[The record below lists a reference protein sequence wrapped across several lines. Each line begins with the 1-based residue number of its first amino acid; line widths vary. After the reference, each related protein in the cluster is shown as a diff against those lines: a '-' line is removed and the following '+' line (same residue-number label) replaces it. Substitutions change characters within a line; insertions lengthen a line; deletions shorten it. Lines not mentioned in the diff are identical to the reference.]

1 MSRQVSV
8 LFVYSSH
15 HNPQRIRELWDRQI
29 GQPLG
34 VALTLKESPYAS
46 FIDPLVEMVH
56 AIERGAIEGSQP
68 EQRLTVLMPEVIS
81 TGWLDGLLLNQSVDL
96 VSAALR
102 DRGSR
107 IFSRYRYYLQ
117 V

>member
-1 MSRQVSV
+1 
-8 LFVYSSH
+8 
-15 HNPQRIRELWDRQI
+15 
-29 GQPLG
+29 
-34 VALTLKESPYAS
+34 
-46 FIDPLVEMVH
+46 MVH
-56 AIERGAIEGSQP
+56 AIELSAIEGSQP

-107 IFSRYRYYLQ
+107 LFIRYRYYLQ